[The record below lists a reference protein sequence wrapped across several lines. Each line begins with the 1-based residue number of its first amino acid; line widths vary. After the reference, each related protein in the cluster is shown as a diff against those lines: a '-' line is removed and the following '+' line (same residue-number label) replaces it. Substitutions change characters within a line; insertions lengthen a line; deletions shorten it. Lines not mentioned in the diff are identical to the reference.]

1 MAQFSLFDSGPQVL
15 IDDASGRVSY
25 LPDLVPAA
33 IAQAWFTQL
42 FEGIAWRGGRRLM
55 YEREVDVPRLRAHFE
70 LADPAL
76 PAPLHEALAA
86 VRAAVDAPFTS
97 VGLNLYRDE
106 HDSVAPHNDKLEDLV
121 RDQPIALL
129 SLGATR
135 EMVIRAKRPPRRALH
150 LDLAAGS
157 LLLMDHASQFH
168 YDHAIPKQRAPMQPR
183 ISLAFRVRP
192 SARIATGSQE

>member
-1 MAQFSLFDSGPQVL
+1 MAQFSLFATGPQVL

-25 LPDLVPAA
+25 TPDLVPPDT
-33 IAQAWFTQL
+33 AQAWFAQL
-42 FEGIAWRGGRRLM
+42 FDGIAWRGGRRLM
-55 YEREVDVPRLRAHFE
+55 YEREVDVPRLRAHFD
-70 LADPAL
+70 LTDAAL
-76 PAPLHEALAA
+76 PAPLHGALAA

-157 LLLMDHASQFH
+157 LLLMDYASQFH
-168 YDHAIPKQRAPMQPR
+168 YDHGIPKQRAPMGAR

-192 SARIATGSQE
+192 PE

>member
-1 MAQFSLFDSGPQVL
+1 MPQFSLFDQGPRVL
-15 IDDASGRVSY
+15 LDDASGRVAY
-25 LPDLVPAA
+25 TPEVVPPAT
-33 IAQAWFTQL
+33 AQAWFGQL
-42 FEGIAWRGGRRLM
+42 FEGIAWRGGRRMM
-55 YEREVDVPRLRAHFE
+55 YEREVDVPRLRAHFD
-70 LADPAL
+70 LDDPAL
-76 PAPLHEALAA
+76 PAPLAEALAA
-86 VRAAVDAPFTS
+86 VRAVFDAPFTS

-150 LDLAAGS
+150 LDLEAGS
-157 LLLMDHASQFH
+157 VLLMDYVSQFH
-168 YDHAIPKQRAPMQPR
+168 YDHGIPKQRTPMAPR

-192 SARIATGSQE
+192 QP